1 MQRRSINVEENITM
15 SAREQLIREISQIP
29 DPLVTEVLN
38 FLLFIKAKNQQD
50 DSAES
55 NSETQEKPS
64 FLKFIDKINSEI
76 IAEENTKLPTD
87 FSKNLDHYL
96 YGSPKE

>member
-1 MQRRSINVEENITM
+1 M
-15 SAREQLIREISQIP
+15 SAREQLIREVSQIP
-29 DPLVTEVLN
+29 DPLVEEVLN

-55 NSETQEKPS
+55 NSETQEEPS

-76 IAEENTKLPTD
+76 IAEEKTKLPTD